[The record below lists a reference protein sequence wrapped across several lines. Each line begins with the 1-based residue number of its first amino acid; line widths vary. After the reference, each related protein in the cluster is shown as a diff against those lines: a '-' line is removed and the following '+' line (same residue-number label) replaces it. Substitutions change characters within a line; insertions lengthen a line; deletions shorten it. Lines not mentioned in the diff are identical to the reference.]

1 MNRSPTFPSLLLRLR
16 LGLAASSPVALAALL
31 VTAAAAGVLAWT
43 LQAGDL
49 LARERA
55 LVRQAAAL
63 PVRPVEPVA
72 DHALEDN
79 LLLFRRT
86 LGERRYAEQQVRAL
100 FALADKAGLVL
111 RQGEY
116 REAYNQG
123 ARLYAYQV
131 TLPVKG
137 NYRAI
142 WDFALQVLRAVPF
155 ASLDDIGFTRDAI
168 GEPNV
173 EARLRFT
180 FYLADAPAK
189 EGA

>member
-1 MNRSPTFPSLLLRLR
+1 MTARASFPALLLRLR
-16 LGLAASSPVALAALL
+16 IGLAASSPLALGALL
-31 VTAAAAGVLAWT
+31 VTAVAAGVLGWT
-43 LQAGDL
+43 LQADDL
-49 LARERA
+49 LQRERA

-63 PVRPVEPVA
+63 PTRPVAPAA
-72 DHALEDN
+72 DHTVQDN
-79 LLLFRRT
+79 LALFRRT
-86 LGERRYAEQQVRAL
+86 LGERRYAEQQVKAL
-100 FALADKAGLVL
+100 FALAGKAGLVL

-116 REAYNQG
+116 REVVNLNAG
-123 ARLYAYQV
+123 LVAYQV

-137 NYRAI
+137 SYRAI

-168 GEPNV
+168 GDPEV

-180 FYLADAPAK
+180 FYLAGQPK